1 MIQLISP
8 DDPQYFEQSSYDS
21 YDRHNYKIVSKIG
34 ESVVVDN
41 WETAQLTW
49 FQKGA
54 FLSHIEVLDK
64 KVEKKTKGFK

>member
-1 MIQLISP
+1 MTQLIQP
-8 DDPQYFEQSSYDS
+8 GDPQYFEVTSDGS
-21 YDRHNYKIVSKIG
+21 YDRHDYKITSKTGDSI
-34 ESVVVDN
+34 VVDN